1 VGSSGSRAAP
11 QAGRVVAVELG
22 TVVVVV
28 VEPLPLAGAA
38 PPEGA
43 LAEPPPDPQAAARM
57 PTSATP
63 ARRAASRVIRFER
76 EIIG

>member
-1 VGSSGSRAAP
+1 VAP
-11 QAGRVVAVELG
+11 QAGSVAAVELG

-28 VEPLPLAGAA
+28 VEPLPLAGA
-38 PPEGA
+38 PTGGE

-63 ARRAASRVIRFER
+63 RTRAATLLGRIERVVTC
-76 EIIG
+76 